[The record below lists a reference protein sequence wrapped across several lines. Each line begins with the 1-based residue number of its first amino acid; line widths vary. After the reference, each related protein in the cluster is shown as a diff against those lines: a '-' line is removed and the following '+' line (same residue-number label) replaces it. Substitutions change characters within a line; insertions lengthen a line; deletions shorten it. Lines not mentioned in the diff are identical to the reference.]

1 MTARRAKRTVGY
13 LRAVD
18 AGLLVLVILLGV
30 VLFQAAVWILLIRS
44 WRKRAHRFLAEFGAR
59 AAASG
64 ERFIA
69 GPESAVYR
77 GGTGPYSAVK
87 GNGTIILT
95 DRRLVFR
102 KLSGGMVEVP
112 TQMIGEIRQSKTFR
126 GSRVGGATH
135 LVVATTDSAEVG
147 FFVKDIAAWERA
159 LDSSRPM

>member
-1 MTARRAKRTVGY
+1 VFESGRLDY

-18 AGLLVLVILLGV
+18 AGLLVLVIVLGV
-30 VLFQAAVWILLIRS
+30 GLVQVPVWFLLIRS
-44 WRKRAHRFLAEFGAR
+44 WRTRMKRFLADFQVS

-69 GPESAVYR
+69 GPEGAVYR
-77 GGTGPYSAVK
+77 GGTRPYSGVK

-112 TQMIGEIRQSKTFR
+112 ASMIGGTRQAKSFR

-135 LVVATTDSAEVG
+135 FVVTTTDSAEVG
-147 FFVKDIAAWERA
+147 FFVKDIAAWTHA
-159 LDSSRPM
+159 LDSRRPT